1 MEQSLNPNVAGLVKN
16 RNASP
21 ADFRLLGNDELTKIR
36 AICEFINIDL
46 RQNDYEVAPMLES
59 TFLDNNTSMVDNLK
73 SIPVLESFE
82 QQELSRLLEM
92 SKIRKYKPGECIV
105 EEGRS
110 DTWLY
115 FLMYG
120 KVRISKG
127 GKEVAILSSK
137 GEVFGEMGAMDSSR
151 RSASAHAITD
161 SVCLATDIFYLEKL
175 TGNEKLAFGYVF
187 YRLMSEILARRLRLT
202 TEALVQAKG
211 RINLKFW

>member
-1 MEQSLNPNVAGLVKN
+1 MQE
-16 RNASP
+16 
-21 ADFRLLGNDELTKIR
+21 T
-36 AICEFINIDL
+36 
-46 RQNDYEVAPMLES
+46 
-59 TFLDNNTSMVDNLK
+59 TFLENNSSIVENLK
-73 SIPVLESFE
+73 KMPVLASFE
-82 QQELSRLLEM
+82 DQELNRLLEM

-127 GKEVAILSSK
+127 GKELAVLTHK
-137 GEVFGEMGAMDSSR
+137 GEVFGEMGALDSSR
-151 RSASAHAITD
+151 RSASAHALTD

-187 YRLMSEILARRLRLT
+187 YRLVSEILSRRLRQT
-202 TEALVQAKG
+202 TEALIKAQG